1 MAKTFGKRDDNA
13 VIFYLEIITMPD
25 NFEILQQ
32 FVLEQ
37 HQSCLP
43 KQAKQVSVW
52 STSIDSSVVTG
63 SAGVPES
70 TL

>member
-43 KQAKQVSVW
+43 KQAKQVSV
-52 STSIDSSVVTG
+52 
-63 SAGVPES
+63 
-70 TL
+70 